1 MPGDPNQSRFPEL
14 LLERARSVS
23 LVSFD
28 VDGVLTDG
36 RIVYTAGGDEI
47 KAFHVQDGAAIKL
60 LASCGITVALITGR
74 SSPMVERRAAEL
86 DIEHVYQGVRNKAS
100 VVEELLH
107 ELQISAAGAA
117 HVGDDLPDIAA
128 FDAVGLAI
136 GVPNGHPAALARSHY
151 VTTVPGGHGV
161 AREVCELLLRARGQW
176 PYD

>member
-1 MPGDPNQSRFPEL
+1 MAGEPNQTPFPEA

-36 RIVYTAGGDEI
+36 RIVYTSAGDEI

-60 LASCGITVALITGR
+60 LASCGIQVALITGR
-74 SSPMVERRAAEL
+74 SSPMVDRRAAEL
-86 DIEHVYQGVRNKAS
+86 DIEHVFQGVRNKAS

-107 ELQISAAGAA
+107 ELGLGAAAAA
-117 HVGDDLPDIAA
+117 HVGDDLPDMAA

-136 GVPNGHPAALARSHY
+136 GVPNGHPAVLDRAHY
-151 VTTVPGGHGV
+151 VTRVPGGHGV
-161 AREVCELLLRARGQW
+161 AREVCELVLRARGQW
-176 PYD
+176 PYT